1 MESYLSI
8 FQGIL
13 STEGTFLDI
22 YLDGLDH
29 HSKFGIQSN
38 EGAEIVQNISS
49 LLTKSTTR
57 SLGLRLL
64 TKYIDHCPIEVFEKK
79 GNLWITLVLKAC
91 NSQELNCDALIFE
104 VLGKII
110 KRSLH
115 SPDLAKSFAS
125 THISKVYENLT
136 KVSQFQVKYALS
148 CIETCLRTY
157 PGSSGPSKGVI
168 ERFLWKNVDHLDG
181 EVVQNCGKCLH
192 LLQQVKG
199 GGVQGVN
206 HKTQW
211 KNYQLQL
218 MGGIHSVYNE
228 MFSNCVEMYEEKIE
242 QMKLPWEGEQHNF
255 DTEPVKKAAQMY
267 TRCHNMIRYL
277 LIALREPF
285 PVEKPIL
292 VKKILNVVIRGLG
305 VNCLM
310 LEQNPIADNIAL
322 SILLPKLH
330 VDLFELLK
338 VAVLIL
344 RGHLRPYSE
353 LILGLII
360 DAIKWTSSK
369 NAHGDQKTLLVLR
382 KQVYETVS
390 LWCEIFNSGNRCET
404 VAEYLFQEILSDIT
418 PTQSEFTL
426 KVLSGA
432 RKHMSKKARRQL
444 HNAQNEKSNM
454 AHTHSND
461 SSRKGHFSEE
471 RNKELCIAALRC
483 LQQILL
489 SVSNFIKPTILKMM
503 HTSIS
508 QICAILYELPPKT
521 TCLYNNKDCRIEIY
535 NTLYAILMT
544 PHYLCPPPT
553 DMALTIIQTA
563 YARDDSLKVRN
574 RCCFIL
580 QNVEKIIHPQKES
593 LLFTIEA
600 RDIRNTF
607 IKMGQESLLQEFRYD
622 FNNSSNN
629 NSDVLELN
637 ETTSSEFINTSV
649 NNHVHDDNA
658 QDDLEYKNKS
668 QTNVDII
675 STNTQTLQNHNVNEE
690 DPLKDQPNEDYE
702 LEVTMDQVN
711 SNDSL
716 PRAINNS
723 NIVENISKSQDE
735 LTINDDTN
743 IATLCVEESNCDLIS
758 DEPTSKKQKLDNEN
772 EEKNE
777 LQTVQTEI
785 ISNNVSIMDNEDDL
799 LADIASQFVDELN

>member
-22 YLDGLDH
+22 YLDGLEDH
-29 HSKFGIQSN
+29 RKFSIQSN
-38 EGAEIVQNISS
+38 EGAEIVQNITS
-49 LLTKSTTR
+49 LLTKSTSR

-64 TKYIDHCPIEVFEKK
+64 TKYVDLCPIEVLEKK
-79 GNLWITLVLKAC
+79 GNLWITLVLKAF
-91 NSQELNCDALIFE
+91 NSQELKCDALLMFE

-110 KRSLH
+110 KRSIH
-115 SPDLAKSFAS
+115 STDLAKSFAS

-157 PGSSGPSKGVI
+157 PGSSGPSKGLL

-218 MGGIHSVYNE
+218 IGGIHSVYNE
-228 MFSNCVEMYEEKIE
+228 MFSNCAEIYEEKIE
-242 QMKLPWEGEQHNF
+242 QVKFPWEAEQHKF
-255 DTEPVKKAAQMY
+255 DAEPVRKAAQMY
-267 TRCHNMIRYL
+267 SRCHNMIKYL
-277 LIALREPF
+277 IIALSEPF

-292 VKKILNVVIRGLG
+292 VRKVLNVVVRGLS

-322 SILLPKLH
+322 SILLPKIH

-344 RGHLRPYSE
+344 RGHVRPYSE

-360 DAIKWTSSK
+360 DALKWTSTKSS
-369 NAHGDQKTLLVLR
+369 HSEQKTLLVLR
-382 KQVYETVS
+382 KQVYETAS
-390 LWCEIFNSGNRCET
+390 LWCKILNSGNRCET
-404 VAEYLFQEILSDIT
+404 VAEYLFQEIFSDIT

-426 KVLSGA
+426 KV
-432 RKHMSKKARRQL
+432 
-444 HNAQNEKSNM
+444 
-454 AHTHSND
+454 
-461 SSRKGHFSEE
+461 
-471 RNKELCIAALRC
+471 CYI
-483 LQQILL
+483 
-489 SVSNFIKPTILKMM
+489 MM

-508 QICAILYELPPKT
+508 QICAILYELSPKST
-521 TCLYNNKDCRIEIY
+521 SLYNNKDCRIEIY
-535 NTLYAILMT
+535 NTLYTILLT

-553 DMALTIIQTA
+553 DMAFTIIQTA

-574 RCCFIL
+574 RCYFIL
-580 QNVEKIIHPQKES
+580 QNLEKIIHPQKES
-593 LLFTIEA
+593 LLFTIDA

-622 FNNSSNN
+622 FNNSSNKG
-629 NSDVLELN
+629 SDVLEFNYATISKNLN
-637 ETTSSEFINTSV
+637 TPI
-649 NNHVHDDNA
+649 NNHVDDDNVHDDNVHDDNVQYDNA
-658 QDDLEYKNKS
+658 QYDLGYKNKS

-675 STNTQTLQNHNVNEE
+675 STNTEILQNHNLNED
-690 DPLKDQPNEDYE
+690 DPLKDQTNEDIE
-702 LEVTMDQVN
+702 LEFTMDQVN
-711 SNDSL
+711 SKDSL
-716 PRAINNS
+716 PNAINTSIRN
-723 NIVENISKSQDE
+723 VENISKSQDV
-735 LTINDDTN
+735 LIINEDTN
-743 IATLCVEESNCDLIS
+743 IAALCIEESNCDLIS
-758 DEPTSKKQKLDNEN
+758 DEPNSKKQKLDNEN
-772 EEKNE
+772 EDKIE
-777 LQTVQTEI
+777 LETVQTEI
-785 ISNNVSIMDNEDDL
+785 SNIFSIEGNEDDL